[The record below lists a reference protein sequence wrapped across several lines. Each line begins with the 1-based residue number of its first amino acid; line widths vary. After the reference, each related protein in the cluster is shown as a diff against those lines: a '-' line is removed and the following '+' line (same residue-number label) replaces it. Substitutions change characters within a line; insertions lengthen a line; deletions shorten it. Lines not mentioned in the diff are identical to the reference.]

1 MQPHFASQ
9 TLVLSSQGNGRHA
22 GFTLVE
28 TVIALGIFAF
38 AVVGILGVLPVA
50 LTTLKDSERDRV
62 VSEII
67 AGISSQL
74 RADASVFS
82 GNGTAAGFPRYFDVR
97 GVELGSANGA
107 VFTVESST
115 NPSVVDLDGDP
126 INSRLRVLSLE
137 IGGSALGNTP
147 LNFEIY
153 GYGL

>member
-1 MQPHFASQ
+1 MKPHSASQ
-9 TLVLSSQGNGRHA
+9 TVVLSVQGNSRHA

-28 TVIALGIFAF
+28 TVIAVGIFAF

-74 RADASVFS
+74 RSDASVFS
-82 GNGTAAGFPRYFDVR
+82 GNATASQFPRYFDVR
-97 GVELGSANGA
+97 GVEVNQANA
-107 VFTVESST
+107 VFKVTS
-115 NPSVVDLDGDP
+115 PSAATAVALDGDP